1 MSADIPLMSVDFA
14 IGGARG
20 IAIGSTLG
28 GTSDDLMIGDVQPN
42 LRANVPDF
50 GTCQNA
56 AD

>member
-1 MSADIPLMSVDFA
+1 MEQQK
-14 IGGARG
+14 
-20 IAIGSTLG
+20 LG

-56 AD
+56 SD